1 MTDTQ
6 KETLLS
12 TPLFRGIAPAD
23 ADALLA
29 CLAPT
34 LRDVP
39 RDSTVFAA
47 GDVPRRIGAVL
58 EGEVHIVHDDYWGNR
73 SILSIAAAGEV
84 FGEAFALGAAPVLP
98 VSVLARRESRVLLFD
113 SQRLLEVCPS
123 PCAGHAALLR
133 NLIFV
138 LARKNITLT
147 DKIRHITGKTTRARV
162 MSYLSEVA
170 AETGKNTFDIPFN
183 RQEMADYLAVE
194 RSALS
199 ATLSGM
205 REDGLISFRKNR
217 FTLHAEIGETS

>member
-12 TPLFRGIAPAD
+12 TPLFRGIAPTD

-39 RDSTVFAA
+39 RDGTVFAA

-73 SILSIAAAGEV
+73 SILSVAAAGEV
-84 FGEAFALGAAPVLP
+84 FGEAFALGAAPVLT

-123 PCAGHAALLR
+123 PCAGHTALLR